1 MALPRF
7 RCLVL
12 GAVALFAMPSIALH
26 PVALEGKYVLGGPLD
41 HNGSV
46 HSGNS
51 HLYVSLANDSASEL
65 YRTLPGRVFDDPCTG
80 FKVKA
85 AGNVICYQT
94 SPNEHFCSFSVNLEK
109 NTVEAGLG
117 GCF

>member
-1 MALPRF
+1 
-7 RCLVL
+7 
-12 GAVALFAMPSIALH
+12 
-26 PVALEGKYVLGGPLD
+26 
-41 HNGSV
+41 
-46 HSGNS
+46 
-51 HLYVSLANDSASEL
+51 
-65 YRTLPGRVFDDPCTG
+65 VFDDPCTG